1 MGYRGRFAPTPSGPL
16 HKGSLLTALASF
28 LQARAAGG
36 SWLLRIDDLDHA
48 RCRPEHCDTILRQLE
63 AHGLLWDETP
73 RRQSAH
79 VEEYLAAY
87 QQLSARRALYACSC
101 TRAQLAQTSIAA
113 IDGAVYAGTC
123 RHRSKILHGEA
134 VRLSVADISLQ
145 FVDACQGLLVR
156 ALAQEIGDFVVRR
169 ADGQISYQLACVVD
183 EQAQG
188 ITEVV
193 RGADLIGSSFR
204 QRYLQHLLDL
214 QQPAYLH
221 IPVLL
226 DEQGRKLSKQNHAES
241 IDRHAVGENL
251 LACLTALGQQPPA
264 SLQGSAPV
272 EILHWACTAWDIRRL
287 AATIADE
294 TGQSTASGPSW

>member
-1 MGYRGRFAPTPSGPL
+1 MRYRGRFAPTPSGPL
-16 HKGSLLTALASF
+16 HAGSMLTALASF

-36 SWLLRIDDLDHA
+36 TWLLRIDDLDQA

-79 VEEYLAAY
+79 IEEYEAAFEQLLAR
-87 QQLSARRALYACSC
+87 QPLYACGC

-123 RHRSKILHGEA
+123 RGQSKNLLGKA
-134 VRLSVADISLQ
+134 VRLAVADISLQ
-145 FVDACQGLLVR
+145 FEDACQGLLVR
-156 ALAQEIGDFVVRR
+156 ALAQEVGDFIVRR

-204 QRYLQHLLDL
+204 QRYLQQLLDL
-214 QQPAYLH
+214 RQPAYLH
-221 IPVLL
+221 VPVLL
-226 DEQGRKLSKQNHAES
+226 DQYGRKLSKQNHAES
-241 IDRHAVGENL
+241 VDRRSVSENL
-251 LACLTALGQQPPA
+251 LAGLTALGQQPPA
-264 SLQGSAPV
+264 SLQGAAAA
-272 EILHWACTAWDIRRL
+272 EILQWACTAWDIPRL
-287 AATIADE
+287 AATIADK
-294 TGQSTASGPSW
+294 SGRLVANVPSW